1 MYGIVGQLTK
11 RRTCGNAPRTHT
23 KVMGHITFYH
33 FKFRRL
39 LVKKYALLN
48 QYVLPLMS
56 ESLRRCK
63 ITAFY

>member
-1 MYGIVGQLTK
+1 MHGLVGQLTK

-39 LVKKYALLN
+39 LVKEYAL
-48 QYVLPLMS
+48 
-56 ESLRRCK
+56 K
-63 ITAFY
+63 